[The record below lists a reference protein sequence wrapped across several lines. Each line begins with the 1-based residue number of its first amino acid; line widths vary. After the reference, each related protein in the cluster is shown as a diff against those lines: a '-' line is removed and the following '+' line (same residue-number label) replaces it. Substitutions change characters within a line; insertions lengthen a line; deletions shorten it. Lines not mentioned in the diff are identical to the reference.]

1 MDVFKW
7 SGGWNFQNTM
17 VGNYFHLGLWPK
29 DPESFCEKKLLPKC
43 VQNGTGASLDPIIDI
58 EMFEAPIALQ
68 SSYIKLPNRHCGK
81 LEQPSRPL

>member
-1 MDVFKW
+1 MELPKYDGRKLFSFRGCGRKTLNVFAK
-7 SGGWNFQNTM
+7 
-17 VGNYFHLGLWPK
+17 GNYYINRG
-29 DPESFCEKKLLPKC
+29 
-43 VQNGTGASLDPIIDI
+43 NGTGASLDPIIDI